1 MSVLCYSFVS
11 VFGITQKAQAACLFG
26 DTSADCIGVYK
37 MPMDDAALPYVNT
50 PEKLRLNAPD
60 LRWVA
65 PVEYPKTYKSARA
78 ELSALQQRC
87 LGLDATVL
95 KGNLTEA
102 GIELL
107 GIVPRLTVAGRV
119 VISNL
124 SERKDLSMKAYRA
137 EVAHAELL
145 HKLGQTDIMIG
156 QAISG
161 QLGAMAPAQF
171 QILSELRDASELFD
185 EFLRSIPHD
194 FNGSDAKKR

>member
-1 MSVLCYSFVS
+1 VS
-11 VFGITQKAQAACLFG
+11 LFGVRQKAQAACLFG

-37 MPMDDAALPYVNT
+37 MPMDDAVLPYVNT
-50 PEKLRLNAPD
+50 PEKLRLNAPN

-78 ELSALQQRC
+78 ELNPLQQRC
-87 LGLDATVL
+87 LGLDAIVL

-102 GIELL
+102 GTELL
-107 GIVPRLTVAGRV
+107 SIVPRLTVAGRV

-124 SERKDLSMKAYRA
+124 NERKELSMKAYRA
-137 EVAHAELL
+137 EVAHTELL
-145 HKLGQTDIMIG
+145 NKLGQTDIMIG

-171 QILSELRDASELFD
+171 QILSELRDANELFD
-185 EFLRSIPHD
+185 DFLRSIPDD
-194 FNGSDAKKR
+194 FKGSDPKNR